1 VPPSPHTSVAH
12 APRLFSLSLGSY
24 AKTRVFLKSFD
35 LKIGLF
41 DCVHSCVYSFLL
53 CGSPLVFLFLRVSC
67 PLQHRVE
74 DSEVISTSTERR
86 SSRREICD
94 SVQSSHCSRYTP
106 DLRLREEKMAMA
118 MTAVRRFSRS
128 QLQASYRALEAPG
141 LVFSSTR
148 FSSSVR
154 IASSFCPPF
163 FCSFS
168 VLFFFRP
175 LLVCNVRKIGGL
187 KTRKSIESFQM
198 SCTHSCVTSLILL
211 NALCRR
217 LHLRARSLWLRNRL
231 SR

>member
-1 VPPSPHTSVAH
+1 MPPSPYTSIAR
-12 APRLFSLSLGSY
+12 AQTLFSLSLASY

-41 DCVHSCVYSFLL
+41 DFVRSCVFSFLL
-53 CGSPLVFLFLRVSC
+53 CGSPLVFSFLRVSC
-67 PLQHRVE
+67 PLQHRAE

-94 SVQSSHCSRYTP
+94 RVQSSHCSRYTP
-106 DLRLREEKMAMA
+106 DLRRREEKMAMA

-154 IASSFCPPF
+154 IASGFCPPF

-168 VLFFFRP
+168 V
-175 LLVCNVRKIGGL
+175 
-187 KTRKSIESFQM
+187 
-198 SCTHSCVTSLILL
+198 
-211 NALCRR
+211 
-217 LHLRARSLWLRNRL
+217 
-231 SR
+231 